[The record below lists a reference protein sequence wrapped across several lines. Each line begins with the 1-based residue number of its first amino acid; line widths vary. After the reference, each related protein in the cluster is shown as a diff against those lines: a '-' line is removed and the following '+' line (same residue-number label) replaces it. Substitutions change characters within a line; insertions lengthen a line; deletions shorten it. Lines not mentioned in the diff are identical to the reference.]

1 MTLSNIV
8 KYGLV
13 ESYVM
18 LSFGNVT
25 TLTIIKVVA
34 IAMCCILGY
43 LLGSINFAI
52 IISKFKHDDVR
63 EHGSKNAG
71 ATNMLRTY
79 GKKAAFLTFAGD
91 FLKAVVACLLGGL
104 LWGHNGM
111 YLAGLFCVVGHIF
124 PIFYKF
130 KGGKGVATVA
140 GVMLTC
146 NVGAFLVVFAL
157 YAGVFLM
164 TKYVSLASVMCAF
177 MYPFILH
184 RMDLLFSIA
193 PDLHITFALAM
204 SVLVIIKHI
213 PNINRIINRTEPKT
227 YFSRKKRAEQ
237 KAAMEQAQTKSKKSL
252 HNEEDT

>member
-1 MTLSNIV
+1 
-8 KYGLV
+8 
-13 ESYVM
+13 
-18 LSFGNVT
+18 
-25 TLTIIKVVA
+25 
-34 IAMCCILGY
+34 
-43 LLGSINFAI
+43 
-52 IISKFKHDDVR
+52 
-63 EHGSKNAG
+63 
-71 ATNMLRTY
+71 
-79 GKKAAFLTFAGD
+79 
-91 FLKAVVACLLGGL
+91 
-104 LWGHNGM
+104 
-111 YLAGLFCVVGHIF
+111 
-124 PIFYKF
+124 
-130 KGGKGVATVA
+130 
-140 GVMLTC
+140 
-146 NVGAFLVVFAL
+146 
-157 YAGVFLM
+157 M